1 MSALNQPLFSK
12 IFLLERKVTPI
23 PMQTF
28 SPLVLVKLD
37 VIKVNL
43 LEKSIPQYYLLK
55 RIKCCRRFV
64 V

>member
-12 IFLLERKVTPI
+12 IFLLEGKVTPI

-43 LEKSIPQYYLLK
+43 LEKINNTVLLAEK
-55 RIKCCRRFV
+55 NKV
-64 V
+64 L

>member
-12 IFLLERKVTPI
+12 MFLLEGKVTPI

-43 LEKSIPQYYLLK
+43 LEKINNTVLLAEK
-55 RIKCCRRFV
+55 NKV
-64 V
+64 L